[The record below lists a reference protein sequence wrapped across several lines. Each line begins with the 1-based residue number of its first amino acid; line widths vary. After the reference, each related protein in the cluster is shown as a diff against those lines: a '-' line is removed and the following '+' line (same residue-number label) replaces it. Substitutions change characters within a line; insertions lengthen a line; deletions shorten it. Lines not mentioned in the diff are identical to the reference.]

1 MINPTQKIYQSDAM
15 SVLAELETSY
25 RAMRSAS
32 ADVAD
37 GKAGYGYDPPIQ
49 PRLHTAMD
57 VIQEI
62 QRNIMEHMAVE
73 LDLIDQDNNKE
84 NDNDEKVQ

>member
-1 MINPTQKIYQSDAM
+1 MITPIQKIYQSDAM

-32 ADVAD
+32 TDVAD

-49 PRLHTAMD
+49 PRLHMAMD
-57 VIQEI
+57 VVQEI

-73 LDLIDQDNNKE
+73 LNIVGQNNKE